1 MDIYIL
7 CLDLQH
13 MEAEKQKLKSQVKRL
28 CQENAW
34 LREELNS
41 VQQQHQM
48 VGQQL
53 AQLEEENKHL
63 EFMISIKKYDE
74 DQPSDYKEG
83 NAPEQRPDSHAQT
96 LQDLGFG
103 PDEDDDLGGNNQF
116 ISQPT
121 PANAMAASA
130 SGGYEIPQRLRT
142 LHNLVIQYAAQGRYE
157 VAGTN

>member
-1 MDIYIL
+1 MMSL
-7 CLDLQH
+7 AAHLQH

-74 DQPSDYKEG
+74 DQPTEYKEG

-96 LQDLGFG
+96 LQELGFG
-103 PDEDDDLGGNNQF
+103 PEDEDDIQGSNQF
-116 ISQPT
+116 HPT
-121 PANAMAASA
+121 PAATMAASA
-130 SGGYEIPQRLRT
+130 SGKDFTIF
-142 LHNLVIQYAAQGRYE
+142 
-157 VAGTN
+157 